1 MLFIIIICLFF
12 VFNYNR
18 KNERDVEPVRSLF
31 LLKCRCFLVLKS
43 LFFFIV
49 LHGVYV
55 LGFKVAFVF
64 MDCYYKNLIE
74 YQKKT
79 NIEFFLQML
88 LVLNGSFRVIL
99 LE

>member
-1 MLFIIIICLFF
+1 M
-12 VFNYNR
+12 
-18 KNERDVEPVRSLF
+18 SLF
-31 LLKCRCFLVLKS
+31 SGFEIT
-43 LFFFIV
+43 FFFIV
-49 LHGVYV
+49 LHSVYV

-79 NIEFFLQML
+79 NIEFLQTL